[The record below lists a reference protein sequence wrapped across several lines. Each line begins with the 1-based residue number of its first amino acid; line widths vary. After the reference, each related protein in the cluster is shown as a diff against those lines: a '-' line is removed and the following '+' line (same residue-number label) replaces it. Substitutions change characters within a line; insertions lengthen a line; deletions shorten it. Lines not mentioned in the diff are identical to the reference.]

1 MSGVA
6 IEPQAS
12 LRPSADAG
20 SARWMIGLLTVG
32 YALNLLDRQIINI
45 LGELIKRDLHLADWQ
60 LGALSGI
67 SFALLYSVAA
77 LPIARLADRSNRVR
91 IIGTAVIVWSFFT
104 AASAGA
110 ANFVQLLLRS
120 EEHTSELQSLMRIS
134 YAVFCLKK

>member
-1 MSGVA
+1 MRISDWSSDVC
-6 IEPQAS
+6 S
-12 LRPSADAG
+12 S
-20 SARWMIGLLTVG
+20 
-32 YALNLLDRQIINI
+32 
-45 LGELIKRDLHLADWQ
+45 DLDWQ

-110 ANFVQLLLRS
+110 ANFVQLLLLRIGVGVGEAGGGPPSQALIADSFPPERRS
-120 EEHTSELQSLMRIS
+120 AIGRAPCRERGCQ
-134 YAVFCLKK
+134 YV

>member
-91 IIGTAVIVWSFFT
+91 IIGTA
-104 AASAGA
+104 
-110 ANFVQLLLRS
+110 RS
-120 EEHTSELQSLMRIS
+120 EEHTSELQSLMR
-134 YAVFCLKK
+134 